1 MKPPSTRL
9 RPGASGALVFL
20 LALLCTAPHAFGRS
34 DKDWKPLD
42 PSDLSTS
49 APVVDKDADAEV
61 LFWDVRV
68 SYEDSGGE
76 PTTVLNH
83 YVRIKVFNERGREAV
98 SKIDIPAIKFRGRE
112 VKIKDVAARTIKP
125 GGEIVELK
133 KEDVFERDLIK
144 TNGLKVK
151 AKSFAMP
158 AVEPGAIIEYRWR
171 EVRNG
176 IRPYERF
183 DFSRDVPVR
192 NVTYHIKPY
201 GDGLVDG
208 SGKRVGL
215 RARTFHGDTT
225 PFTKDKEG
233 YHVTSMMNVPAFR
246 EEPRMPPEY
255 AVRPWM
261 LVYYSSETTTDPDE
275 FWNAYGRRMGSAFK
289 SLVKVNDEVRKA
301 SAETL
306 GDAQTPEQKLGRL
319 YDFVRAKVKRYTD
332 DAAGLT
338 PEQLKKIKENKS
350 PADTLKRGLGD
361 AKDIDLL
368 FAAMASAAGFEVR
381 LACTSD
387 REDIFFMKDF
397 PDDYFVNPASVAVRV
412 GDEWRLFNPGS
423 TYVPFGMLRW
433 QEEGQPT
440 LVADEKE
447 PAWVSSPMSEPA
459 KSLEKR
465 TGRLKLSEDGA
476 LEGEVRIE
484 YTGHVAADMKEFN
497 DDDSPAEREET
508 LKQRLK
514 ARLAS
519 AELTDIRVENVSDPD
534 KPFVYTFHVRVPDY
548 GQRTGKRL
556 FFQPAFFQKG
566 LGSRFPVA
574 TRRQMVYFHYPWS
587 EEDSVEISLPE
598 GYALDNA
605 ETPAP
610 IAAGEISKYEPS
622 AGITDDG
629 HTLVYTRRFYFGK
642 GGGGSILFPVTSYPT
657 LKQYFDAVNKQDDHT
672 IALKQAAAA
681 PSK

>member
-1 MKPPSTRL
+1 MKSPNPLL

-20 LALLCTAPHAFGRS
+20 LALLCAAPQVFGRG
-34 DKDWKPLD
+34 DKDWKPVD
-42 PSDLSTS
+42 PAELAVS
-49 APVVDKDADAEV
+49 APAVEKDADAEV

-68 SYEDSGGE
+68 SFEENGGD
-76 PTTVLNH
+76 PATVLNH

-98 SKIDIPAIKFRGRE
+98 GKVDIPAIKFRGRE

-125 GGEIVELK
+125 GGEVIELK
-133 KEDVFERDLIK
+133 KEDVFERDLVK
-144 TNGLKVK
+144 ANGLKVK

-158 AVEPGAIIEYRWR
+158 AVEPGAVIEYRWR

-201 GDGLVDG
+201 NDELVDAN
-208 SGKRVGL
+208 GKRVGL
-215 RARTFHGDTT
+215 RAHTFHGNTT
-225 PFTKDKEG
+225 PFFKDKDG
-233 YHVTSMMNVPAFR
+233 FYVTSMTNVPSFR

-261 LVYYSSETTTDPDE
+261 LVYYSSETTTDAGK
-275 FWNAYGRRMGSAFK
+275 FWNAYGRRMASAFK

-301 SAETL
+301 SAETV
-306 GDAQTPEQKLGRL
+306 GDAQTPEQKLERL
-319 YDFVRAKVKRYTD
+319 YNFVRAKVKRYTD

-338 PEQLKKIKENKS
+338 AEQLKKIKENKS

-387 REDIFFMKDF
+387 REDIFFTMEF
-397 PDDYFVNPASVAVRV
+397 PDDYFINPASVAVRV
-412 GDEWRLFNPGS
+412 GDGWRLFNPGS

-440 LVADEKE
+440 LIADEKE
-447 PAWVSSPMSEPA
+447 PIWIDSPMSAPT

-465 TGRLKLSEDGA
+465 IGKLKLSEDGV

-484 YTGHVAADMKEFN
+484 YTGHVAADMKEYD

-508 LKQRLK
+508 LKRRLK
-514 ARLAS
+514 ERLAA
-519 AELTDIRVENVSDPD
+519 AEITDIRVENVSDPD
-534 KPFVYTFHVRVPDY
+534 KPFVYSFHVRVPDY
-548 GQRTGKRL
+548 AQRTGKRL

-566 LGSRFPVA
+566 LGARFPVA
-574 TRRQMVYFHYPWS
+574 TRRHMVYFHYPWS
-587 EEDSVEISLPE
+587 EEDQVEISLPE
-598 GYALDNA
+598 GFALDNA
-605 ETPAP
+605 ESPAP

-622 AGITDDG
+622 AGITKDG
-629 HTLVYTRRFYFGK
+629 RLLIYTRKFYFGK
-642 GGGGSILFPVTSYPT
+642 GASGLLFPITSYPV
-657 LKQYFDAVNKQDDHT
+657 LKQYFDGINKQDEHT
-672 IALKQAAAA
+672 IALKQGAAA

>member
-1 MKPPSTRL
+1 MKSPVARL
-9 RPGASGALVFL
+9 RRGASGALLLL
-20 LALLCTAPHAFGRS
+20 LALIIFAATSAYARG
-34 DKDWKPLD
+34 DKDWKPVD
-42 PSDLSTS
+42 PTELAVS
-49 APVVDKDADAEV
+49 APAVEKDADAEV

-68 SYEDSGGE
+68 SYEENGGE
-76 PTTVLNH
+76 PATVLNH

-112 VKIKDVAARTIKP
+112 VKIKDVVARTVKP

-133 KEDVFERDLIK
+133 KEDVFERDLVK
-144 TNGLKVK
+144 GNGLKVK

-158 AVEPGAIIEYRWR
+158 GVEPGAIIEYRWR

-201 GDGLVDG
+201 NDELVDS

-215 RARTFHGDTT
+215 RAQTFHGNMV
-225 PFTKDKEG
+225 PFAKDKDG
-233 YHVTSMMNVPAFR
+233 FYVTSMTNVPAFR

-261 LVYYSSETTTDPDE
+261 LVFYTSEKTTDPDQ
-275 FWNAYGRRMGSAFK
+275 FWNSYGRRMGSAFK
-289 SLVKVNDEVRKA
+289 SLLKVNDDVRKA
-301 SAETL
+301 STEAV
-306 GDAQTPEQKLGRL
+306 GDAQAPEQKLERL
-319 YDFVRAKVKRYTD
+319 YNFVRAKVKRYTD

-338 PEQLKKIKENKS
+338 AEQLKKIKENKS

-368 FAAMASAAGFEVR
+368 FAALASAAGFEVR

-387 REDIFFMKDF
+387 REDTFFMKDF
-397 PDDYFVNPASVAVRV
+397 PDDYFVDPASIAVRV
-412 GDEWRLFNPGS
+412 GDGWRLFNPGS

-440 LVADEKE
+440 LIADEKE
-447 PAWVSSPMSEPA
+447 PTWIESPMSAPN

-465 TGRLKLSEDGA
+465 TGKLKLSEDGI
-476 LEGEVRIE
+476 LEGDVRIE
-484 YTGHVAADMKEFN
+484 YTGHVAADMKEYN

-508 LKQRLK
+508 LKNQFKGRLP
-514 ARLAS
+514 S
-519 AELTDIRVENVSDPD
+519 AEITDIKVENVSDPD
-534 KPFVYTFHVRVPDY
+534 KPFVYAFHVRVPDY
-548 GQRTGKRL
+548 AQRTGKRL
-556 FFQPAFFQKG
+556 FLQPAFFEKG
-566 LGSRFPVA
+566 TASRFPVA
-574 TRRQMVYFHYPWS
+574 TRRHMVYFHYPWA
-587 EEDSVEISLPE
+587 EEDHVEIELPE

-605 ETPAP
+605 ESPAP
-610 IAAGEISKYEPS
+610 IAGGDLTRYEPS
-622 AGITDDG
+622 AGITQDG
-629 HTLVYTRRFYFGK
+629 RTLIYTRKFYFGK
-642 GGGGSILFPVTSYPT
+642 GSSGLLFPVTTYPA
-657 LKQYFDAVNKQDDHT
+657 LKQYFDAVNKEDDHT
-672 IALKQAAAA
+672 IALKQGAA
-681 PSK
+681 K